1 MSDNEEVIIYDDDNQ
16 ELEQVKN
23 EKNKDYFYARNNIK
37 TLIEQGMNVANDL
50 KALAEDTESIRAYE
64 AYTSLTA
71 ILSANN
77 KLLVDMGRDVGEI
90 KETKEKEDK
99 NVTNNTLIVGTT
111 TDVQKMIEDKLKEQ
125 SKNR

>member
-16 ELEQVKN
+16 ELEQIKK

-50 KALAEDTESIRAYE
+50 KTLAEDTESIRAYE